1 MMMQDKIAG
10 QFFDYEYLSNPVD
23 FIIVSFKN
31 TDYVKLALE
40 SLEHFINHPHTVTI
54 VDNGSDIDRYKKIY
68 RNKNNYQ
75 ILEGPQKGI
84 WSKPGDGSR
93 NHSAGLALGM
103 KNTSNPIVCFL
114 DCDILFLDTWTFEI
128 LPLLEDNFLVS
139 NRFDRNICR
148 EMFMI
153 FKREKFE
160 KYDLYPD
167 ATHIDSCGNITK
179 MAAKQGESCVILENT
194 AFSMDGVYIGDK
206 SNHVIDVPYGEQC
219 SIYDKPIFFHYG
231 RGETRSEEDQQKFV
245 NEGRRYLDEYDS
257 TI

>member
-1 MMMQDKIAG
+1 MQDKIAG

-31 TDYVKLALE
+31 TDYVKLVLE

-114 DCDILFLDTWTFEI
+114 DCDILFLDSWTFEI
-128 LPLLEDNFLVS
+128 LPLLEDNFLVT

-148 EMFMI
+148 EMF
-153 FKREKFE
+153 
-160 KYDLYPD
+160 
-167 ATHIDSCGNITK
+167 C
-179 MAAKQGESCVILENT
+179 
-194 AFSMDGVYIGDK
+194 
-206 SNHVIDVPYGEQC
+206 
-219 SIYDKPIFFHYG
+219 
-231 RGETRSEEDQQKFV
+231 
-245 NEGRRYLDEYDS
+245 
-257 TI
+257 